1 MKHKVDRTN
10 PDESKVEKMMFE
22 VMYETGGVKKT
33 ETWTM
38 QQLAERIQ
46 IPEDKYTFADLT
58 ILRDV
63 YDYNELM
70 WERRFGRRRK

>member
-10 PDESKVEKMMFE
+10 PNESDVEKMMFE

>member
-10 PDESKVEKMMFE
+10 PDESDIEKMMFE